1 VADRPGMDRSA
12 PRRGKSG
19 WTTRGLEEKITDTR
33 RKDVRIWTW
42 PENIRIQNGEELTSQ
57 GMASEAAGEDLFAP
71 HGRKLRGSGHGGE
84 GLTGRLSD
92 ETFECMHAWTTSLV
106 ASCKPHAHVYG
117 HRS

>member
-1 VADRPGMDRSA
+1 VYVIRSVHARAWPIDQVWAD
-12 PRRGKSG
+12 PRRYVRGKSG
-19 WTTRGLEEKITDTR
+19 WTTRGLE
-33 RKDVRIWTW
+33 
-42 PENIRIQNGEELTSQ
+42 ENIRIQNGEELTSQ

-71 HGRKLRGSGHGGE
+71 HGGKLLGSGHGGE